1 MSKNNINHSSAWI
14 QTYSGKKLYYFNPTE
29 YMIDE
34 NDIFLALPKICRF
47 NGQSHF
53 FYSVAEH
60 SIQCTK
66 LVKPENRLYALLH
79 DSPEIYCADLCTP
92 IKIFLPQ
99 YQKIENKILKVIA
112 KKYNFDIGKLAH
124 DDINRA
130 DKIMLATE
138 ARDLF
143 PHLKL
148 NWSNSKIYKPL
159 KQKIKPREINDVR
172 EEFKQ
177 LFYELTNGTY

>member
-1 MSKNNINHSSAWI
+1 MESRSSAWI
-14 QTYSGKKLYYFNPTE
+14 QTYSGKRFYYFNPTE
-29 YMIDE
+29 DMIDE
-34 NDIFLALPKICRF
+34 IDFFVALPKLCRF

-60 SIQCTK
+60 SIRCTK

-79 DSPEIYCADLCTP
+79 DSPEVYCADLCTP

-99 YQKIENKILKVIA
+99 YQKIENKILKVISQ
-112 KKYNFDIGKLAH
+112 KYNFDIGERAH
-124 DDINRA
+124 EDVNKA

-148 NWSNSKIYKPL
+148 NWCNSKKYKPL
-159 KQKIKPREINDVR
+159 KEKIKPRGMDEVR
-172 EEFKQ
+172 KEFKK